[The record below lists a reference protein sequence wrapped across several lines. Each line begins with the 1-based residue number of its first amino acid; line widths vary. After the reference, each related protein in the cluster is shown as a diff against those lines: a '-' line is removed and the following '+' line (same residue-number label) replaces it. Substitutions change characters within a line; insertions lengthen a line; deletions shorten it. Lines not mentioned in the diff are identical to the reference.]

1 MKADELMKEEVIA
14 KADLIHDSATFG
26 RSEEMSW
33 LHLLLTE
40 NSFYTSICRGMAEE
54 VRLDEG
60 SASFH

>member
-1 MKADELMKEEVIA
+1 MKEEVIA

-26 RSEEMSW
+26 RSEEMS
-33 LHLLLTE
+33 LAAPPFNGKQLFTRP
-40 NSFYTSICRGMAEE
+40 YAGGMAEE